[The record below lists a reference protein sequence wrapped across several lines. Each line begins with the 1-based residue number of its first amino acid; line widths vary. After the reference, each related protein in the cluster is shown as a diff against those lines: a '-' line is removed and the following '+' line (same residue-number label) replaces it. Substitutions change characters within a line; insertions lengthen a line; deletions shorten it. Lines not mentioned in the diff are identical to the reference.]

1 MRALW
6 RIAPALALLAAAA
19 ACSKVKEQ
27 EATLEQVS
35 PGHPPLTPLVDP
47 DLQGGHVGRAP
58 RRLTVAQLDSS
69 ITTAVGRRWT
79 GIDAVAATLGKPD
92 FAMTVT
98 EATDPNLVF
107 AKFLEDGARE
117 VCVAQAAA
125 DIAAATAA
133 NRILARDLPDNITN
147 LTTLTQAQIKQ
158 NLTYL
163 SLRFWGEPL
172 QGTELDAWA
181 ALFTQLSARAQAI
194 SRRDQALSA
203 TCIALITDPRFM
215 SY

>member
-6 RIAPALALLAAAA
+6 KVAPALALLAAAA

-27 EATLEQVS
+27 DATLDVVQQA
-35 PGHPPLTPLVDP
+35 PPALPVLVDP

-58 RRLTVAQLDSS
+58 RRLTVAQLDAS

-98 EATDPNLVF
+98 ESTDPNLVF

-125 DIAAATAA
+125 DLAATTAAA
-133 NRILARDLPDNITN
+133 RVLAQGLPDNINN
-147 LTTLTQAQIKQ
+147 LTTLTPAQIKQ
-158 NLTYL
+158 NLPYL

-172 QGTELDAWA
+172 QGAELDAWA
-181 ALFTQLSARAQAI
+181 TLFTQLAARAQAI
-194 SRRDQALSA
+194 NKRDQALSA

-215 SY
+215 TY